1 MRAGKRFGLSAIE
14 KLRRPSELAALI
26 RHWPLACENA
36 CRANFRK
43 GSYCH
48 GSFGLNVA
56 EG

>member
-1 MRAGKRFGLSAIE
+1 MRGGKRFELSAIE